1 MDILPKKVLKYD
13 DIAFEKVFRSVMGLK
28 GKTFWCHKGQFWVS
42 LEMYIKKVP
51 DVCP

>member
-28 GKTFWCHKGQFWVS
+28 GKTF
-42 LEMYIKKVP
+42 LVP
-51 DVCP
+51 QGPILGVIGNVY